1 MLQEKRILAHLVMS
15 TKEGCII
22 SKADARVGLEH
33 TCGRLVNKKE
43 YDGRGELRRQDR
55 DVSNA

>member
-15 TKEGCII
+15 TKECKI

-43 YDGRGELRRQDR
+43 YNGRGELRRQDR